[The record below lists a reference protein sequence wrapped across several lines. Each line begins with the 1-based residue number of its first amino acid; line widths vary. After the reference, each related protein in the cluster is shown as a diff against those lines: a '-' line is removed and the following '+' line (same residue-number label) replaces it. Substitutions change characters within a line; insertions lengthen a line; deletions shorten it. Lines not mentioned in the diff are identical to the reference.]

1 MTKTSEFHTLL
12 RNYRGI
18 MGNIWINKIW
28 ISFDSCFFNY
38 YADDDEIQFNLAGQE
53 GVITI
58 PAVISYDKIDEEDLF
73 EDSVAGYTATLE
85 SGDTVTFYC
94 FNAKNKS
101 WFVGWEKQ
109 TDSIHLFVFLL
120 LLYCNP
126 LQFFKD
132 SLHPLFVYIITDHT

>member
-18 MGNIWINKIW
+18 MGNIRINKIW

-38 YADDDEIQFNLAGQE
+38 YADDDEIHF
-53 GVITI
+53 I

-85 SGDTVTFYC
+85 SGDIVTFYC

-101 WFVGWEKQ
+101 
-109 TDSIHLFVFLL
+109 
-120 LLYCNP
+120 
-126 LQFFKD
+126 
-132 SLHPLFVYIITDHT
+132 

>member
-18 MGNIWINKIW
+18 MGNIRINKIW

-53 GVITI
+53 
-58 PAVISYDKIDEEDLF
+58 KIDEEDLF

-85 SGDTVTFYC
+85 SGDIVTFYC

-101 WFVGWEKQ
+101 
-109 TDSIHLFVFLL
+109 
-120 LLYCNP
+120 
-126 LQFFKD
+126 
-132 SLHPLFVYIITDHT
+132 

>member
-18 MGNIWINKIW
+18 MGNIRINKIW
-28 ISFDSCFFNY
+28 ISFDSCF
-38 YADDDEIQFNLAGQE
+38 
-53 GVITI
+53 I

-101 WFVGWEKQ
+101 
-109 TDSIHLFVFLL
+109 
-120 LLYCNP
+120 
-126 LQFFKD
+126 
-132 SLHPLFVYIITDHT
+132 

>member
-18 MGNIWINKIW
+18 MGNIRINKIW

-73 EDSVAGYTATLE
+73 EDSVAGYTATLVFICLFF
-85 SGDTVTFYC
+85 SFYYIVILCSSLRTVCTL
-94 FNAKNKS
+94 S
-101 WFVGWEKQ
+101 SS
-109 TDSIHLFVFLL
+109 TS
-120 LLYCNP
+120 
-126 LQFFKD
+126 
-132 SLHPLFVYIITDHT
+132 

>member
-1 MTKTSEFHTLL
+1 MAKTAEFHTLL

-18 MGNIWINKIW
+18 MGNIRINNFW

-85 SGDTVTFYC
+85 SVS
-94 FNAKNKS
+94 NSVAKS
-101 WFVGWEKQ
+101 RSFVESYKM
-109 TDSIHLFVFLL
+109 
-120 LLYCNP
+120 
-126 LQFFKD
+126 
-132 SLHPLFVYIITDHT
+132 

>member
-1 MTKTSEFHTLL
+1 MEFRCFCHKIILQSRACL
-12 RNYRGI
+12 RNIR
-18 MGNIWINKIW
+18 INKIW

-101 WFVGWEKQ
+101 
-109 TDSIHLFVFLL
+109 
-120 LLYCNP
+120 
-126 LQFFKD
+126 
-132 SLHPLFVYIITDHT
+132 

>member
-18 MGNIWINKIW
+18 MGNIRINKIW

-85 SGDTVTFYC
+85 KIKADLWDERNKQIVFICLFFSFYYIVILCSSLRTVCTL
-94 FNAKNKS
+94 S
-101 WFVGWEKQ
+101 SS
-109 TDSIHLFVFLL
+109 TS
-120 LLYCNP
+120 
-126 LQFFKD
+126 
-132 SLHPLFVYIITDHT
+132 

>member
-18 MGNIWINKIW
+18 MGNIRINKIW

-73 EDSVAGYTATLE
+73 EDSVAAVSYTHLTLP
-85 SGDTVTFYC
+85 TKVL
-94 FNAKNKS
+94 
-101 WFVGWEKQ
+101 V
-109 TDSIHLFVFLL
+109 
-120 LLYCNP
+120 
-126 LQFFKD
+126 
-132 SLHPLFVYIITDHT
+132 